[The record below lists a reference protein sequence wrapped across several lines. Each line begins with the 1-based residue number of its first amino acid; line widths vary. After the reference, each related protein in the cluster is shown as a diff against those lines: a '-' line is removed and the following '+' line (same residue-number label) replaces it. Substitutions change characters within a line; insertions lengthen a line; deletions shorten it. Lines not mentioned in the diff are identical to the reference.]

1 MHKYGF
7 SQIFY
12 PDGKVFLQR
21 IPIYYTKHLP
31 MDLGHQEVPKGGKKE
46 TYEII
51 LTIFLYLQVASALQE
66 E

>member
-1 MHKYGF
+1 
-7 SQIFY
+7 
-12 PDGKVFLQR
+12 
-21 IPIYYTKHLP
+21 